1 MPESSSRIGPL
12 DTALATLGLGA
23 WAAFL
28 LHATNAGKQHSLS
41 IKLPAYILIVY
52 FYCAVV
58 ERLSSSVLR
67 QITYQLRNSEEIKQL
82 LGDRVHYAENWYG
95 EYSRTVTL

>member
-1 MPESSSRIGPL
+1 VLESSSRIESL

-28 LHATNAGKQHSLS
+28 LHATNAGKQHNLLKSARIHTDRLSL
-41 IKLPAYILIVY
+41 LAL
-52 FYCAVV
+52 V

-95 EYSRTVTL
+95 EYPRAVL

>member
-1 MPESSSRIGPL
+1 LKSARIHADRL
-12 DTALATLGLGA
+12 SLLAL
-23 WAAFL
+23 
-28 LHATNAGKQHSLS
+28 
-41 IKLPAYILIVY
+41 
-52 FYCAVV
+52 V

-95 EYSRTVTL
+95 KSNLYLCRWLSFDRIVYPELIIALIVFHLA